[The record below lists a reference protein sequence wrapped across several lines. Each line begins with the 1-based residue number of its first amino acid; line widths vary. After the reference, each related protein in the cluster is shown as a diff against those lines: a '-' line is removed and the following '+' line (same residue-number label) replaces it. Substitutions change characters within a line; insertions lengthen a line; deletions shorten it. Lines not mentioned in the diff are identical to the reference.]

1 MVSVE
6 APARPQSL
14 GTCPS
19 EQQHGT
25 LCQAVFSTLLSLSH
39 SHSLPSLAHFSP
51 VSMEIKRLNCHLP
64 HLLQQRIV
72 LKSAFGLCECLGE
85 GSARSRSRV
94 CAFPSAAAT
103 VRTKLAQCITRPTG
117 RHADGECVCVSW
129 RNRVVYGRTRHLQ
142 ASSEL

>member
-25 LCQAVFSTLLSLSH
+25 LCQAVFSTLLSH
-39 SHSLPSLAHFSP
+39 SPPSFAHFSL
-51 VSMEIKRLNCHLP
+51 VSMEIKPLNCHLP
-64 HLLQQRIV
+64 HLLLQQRIV
-72 LKSAFGLCECLGE
+72 LKSAFGLCQSLGE
-85 GSARSRSRV
+85 GSARSRV
-94 CAFPSAAAT
+94 CAFPSAAT
-103 VRTKLAQCITRPTG
+103 VRTKLAPPRQCITRPTG
-117 RHADGECVCVSW
+117 RHADGECLREAESSTDA
-129 RNRVVYGRTRHLQ
+129 RGLTRHWQ